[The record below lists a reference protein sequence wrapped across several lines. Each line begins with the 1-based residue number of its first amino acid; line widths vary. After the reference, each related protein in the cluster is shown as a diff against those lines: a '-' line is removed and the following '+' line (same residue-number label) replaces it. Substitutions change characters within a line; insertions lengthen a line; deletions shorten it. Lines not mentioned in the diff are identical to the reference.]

1 MFPMAITCGNTY
13 VIKPSERTPSAIT
26 YLVKLLQEIN
36 LPPGVVN
43 IVQGSFE
50 TTKQICDHPDIKAIS
65 FVGGNKAG
73 DFIYERGAKSFKR
86 MQINVLRIIIF
97 LIDGSEKPCSDNA

>member
-13 VIKPSERTPSAIT
+13 VLKPSERVPSAINFM
-26 YLVKLLQEIN
+26 VNLLKEIN

-43 IVQGSFE
+43 IVQGSWE
-50 TTKQICDHPDIKAIS
+50 TTKHICHHPDIKAIS

-73 DFIYERGAKSFKR
+73 DYIYENGAKTFKR
-86 MQINVLRIIIF
+86 MQINVI
-97 LIDGSEKPCSDNA
+97 KN